1 MPLHIQ
7 CLPSAA
13 NHPEPIVLLHGWGF
27 DSRAMTPLAEALTT
41 VAEVWLVDV
50 PGFGESDAPREWRGA
65 HVLEQLAEAL
75 PERCQL
81 VGWSLGGMLA
91 TQFAQYYP
99 ARVSRLVTLA
109 SNACFVAQP
118 EWPQAMAPAVNA
130 QFNAA
135 FSDQPAA
142 AARRFAGLVASGSPA
157 ERERLK
163 QLRQWLP
170 AQDVI
175 AASKN
180 NWCAALDYLATS
192 DNRAALQ
199 QLQIPVLHLLAEHDA
214 LVTAAVALPLATLN
228 PAHQVSVIA
237 SASHGMHLDQPQ
249 AVTQAICDFF
259 KAGNAPLNRLDKQ
272 QVARSFSRAAATY
285 ESAARLQRAVGEQ
298 LLSAI
303 NQPAARVLDLGSGTG
318 LFGAGLR
325 RATSADHHWAL
336 DLAEGMLR
344 YSREHHPEPTAWLCA
359 DAEALP
365 LAAESVDL
373 VFSSLAIQWCEN
385 LPALFAELYRAL
397 APGGQLY
404 IATLGPG
411 TLAELQR
418 AWRAVDAYVHV
429 NNFVPAAHLVQTA
442 RAAGLSEVC
451 QSVYTETL
459 FSANVRELTREL
471 KGLGAHNVNR
481 GRPQGLTGR
490 RQLQLLEAAY
500 EQFREPR
507 GLPAS
512 YEVVYLTARKPELSS

>member
-1 MPLHIQ
+1 MSLYIQ
-7 CLPSAA
+7 RLPSAVS
-13 NHPEPIVLLHGWGF
+13 HREPIVLLHGWGF
-27 DSRAMTPLAEALTT
+27 DSQVMAPLAEALTA
-41 VAEVWLVDV
+41 VAEVWLVDL
-50 PGFGESDAPREWRGA
+50 PGFGESAPLPEWRCEQ
-65 HVLEQLAEAL
+65 VLQPLAASL
-75 PERCQL
+75 PNRCQL

-91 TQFAQYYP
+91 TQFAQRYP

-118 EWPQAMAPAVNA
+118 DWPEAMAPAVNQ
-130 QFNAA
+130 QFNSG
-135 FSDQPAA
+135 FSAQPAA
-142 AARRFAGLVASGSPA
+142 TARRFAGLVASGSPA

-163 QLRQWLP
+163 HLRQCL
-170 AQDVI
+170 AGAEVI
-175 AASKN
+175 EAGHN
-180 NWCAALDYLATS
+180 NWRAALDYLATS
-192 DNRAALQ
+192 DNRVALQ
-199 QLQIPVLHLLAEHDA
+199 QLQTPVLHLLAEHDA
-214 LVTAAVALPLATLN
+214 LVPAAVAPQLAALN

-237 SASHGMHLDQPQ
+237 NAGHGLQLDQTH
-249 AVTQAICDFF
+249 AVAQAIRDFLT
-259 KAGNAPLNRLDKQ
+259 ASEAPVNRLDKQ

-298 LLSAI
+298 LLSTI
-303 NQPAARVLDLGSGTG
+303 NQPASRVLDLGSGTG

-325 RATSADHHWAL
+325 QTTGADYHCAL

-344 YSREHHPEPTAWLCA
+344 YSRQYHLEPDAWLCA

-365 LAAESVDL
+365 LATESVDL

-397 APGGQLY
+397 ASGGRLH

-411 TLAELQR
+411 TLAELQH
-418 AWRAVDAYVHV
+418 AWRAVDEYVHV
-429 NNFVPAAHLVQTA
+429 NNFVPAQQLAQA
-442 RAAGLSEVC
+442 AQAAGLSDVC
-451 QSVYTETL
+451 LRVHTETL

-500 EQFREPR
+500 EQYREPQ

-512 YEVVYLTARKPELSS
+512 YEVVYLTACKPGAS